1 MRYKIVVDSC
11 CELPKKWKND
21 ARFESVPLKLEV
33 GDEYHIEDDETFNQK
48 EFLQKVAESAACPK
62 SACPSPEQYRK
73 AYETDADHIYV
84 VTLSSKLSGS
94 YNSAE
99 LGKNLYLENH
109 GEKKIHVIDSLTA
122 SCGESQIACKLVE
135 LEEQGLSFEE
145 ICPIIDK
152 FRDDMNTYFILGNID
167 TMYKNGR
174 MSKVKAVLVS
184 TLNIRLILG
193 DDEGSIVLRSQAIG
207 IKKAMAKMVDLIVSE
222 LKDAEKKRIMISH
235 CNALERAEFVKTEL
249 EKRVSCREITIQDTA
264 GVSSMYCADGGVIV
278 TV

>member
-1 MRYKIVVDSC
+1 MNYKIVVDSC
-11 CELPKKWKND
+11 CELPEKWQND
-21 ARFESVPLKLEV
+21 PRFESVPLQLEV
-33 GDEYHIEDDETFNQK
+33 GDYHIIDDKTFNQK
-48 EFLQKVAESAACPK
+48 EFLQKVAESSACPK
-62 SACPSPEQYRK
+62 SACPSPEQYME
-73 AYETDADHIYV
+73 AYNTEADHIYV

-99 LGKNLYLENH
+99 LGKKLYIENH

-122 SCGESQIACKLVE
+122 SCGESQIAYKLVE

-145 ICPIIDK
+145 ICTQIDK
-152 FRDDMNTYFILGNID
+152 FRDEMNTYFILGNID

-174 MSKVKAVLVS
+174 MSRVKAVLVS

-193 DDEGSIVLRSQAIG
+193 DDEGTFVLRGQALG
-207 IKKAMAKMVDLIVSE
+207 MKKAMAKMVDLIVSE
-222 LKDAEKKRIMISH
+222 IKNAGEKRIMISH
-235 CNALERAEFVKTEL
+235 CNALERGMIVKEAL
-249 EKRVSCREITIQDTA
+249 EKRVSCKEITLQDTA